1 MDVDRL
7 MELVAQYWDLAYAEG
22 AEGRTH
28 DTEDGAAQRVLSE
41 IRAAVQALAVP
52 EGWKLMPVEPT
63 PEMVNTMSRSMF
75 DETSSP
81 HGIQYALWKQVYADL
96 LAAVPQEPRD
106 A

>member
-41 IRAAVQALAVP
+41 IRAAAQALAVP
-52 EGWKLMPVEPT
+52 EGWQMVPKEADDAMLRPFYDCP
-63 PEMVNTMSRSMF
+63 PE
-75 DETSSP
+75 ELP
-81 HGIQYALWKQVYADL
+81 LAWQAALYIAGKRP
-96 LAAVPQEPRD
+96 AVPQEPRD